1 MSLRKY
7 CDEIR
12 NAVGKTEDYGF
23 SESVD
28 FREEIRAGK
37 QAVISTE
44 IRFVN
49 GTVLI
54 VREYIDAK
62 YKLEKLRYAYQY
74 HNCEGELIFRYDN
87 AAHKPPLGVKEHK
100 HLPDGKIIPSPPP
113 VIHNLLE
120 EAISHL

>member
-37 QAVISTE
+37 QAVISAE

-49 GTVLI
+49 GTIRVS
-54 VREYIDAK
+54 
-62 YKLEKLRYAYQY
+62 LERL
-74 HNCEGELIFRYDN
+74 
-87 AAHKPPLGVKEHK
+87 HK
-100 HLPDGKIIPSPPP
+100 HMIQIIYPGG
-113 VIHNLLE
+113 
-120 EAISHL
+120 AA